1 MDIVLKENKNR
12 MVKNH
17 LKSMSFSEIA
27 LFVLTLLLWTDR
39 ILLTYVRA
47 IMMRLPIIGF
57 MADYMI
63 TAVYVVL
70 IVFSVPRILKC
81 MQIKDLF
88 FVFTTVIIC
97 LLNYLVFPDN
107 TEILDDLLPNFLFFT
122 FPLYFIGLSLDYEKV
137 FPWMYRLSLVTIAAF
152 TVYKLFISTPMT
164 DTQSI
169 YQGDMW
175 GAYNILPHVC
185 VAALAMLKKPGFIN
199 IASSVLGILMLS
211 FLGSRGPLLCAVM
224 AIVFYLILFKKYK
237 KPFLA
242 YSLIILGVAA
252 VMIGMNSIMSLL
264 YFTSQE
270 TGLSIRIF
278 EKFFEGSFSDSST
291 RDVISS
297 RLLERIVE
305 NPVFGYGLFSDRAEL
320 DTYAHHIA
328 IELWHSFGVPFGTA
342 VLGGIVVVLFRA
354 AKVVKKVDEYALL
367 FIPLLFSGFV
377 KLFLSGSCMEEIYLF
392 LLLGVSVSLKR
403 RKNLLNGIRNVENE
417 SIEKSN

>member
-211 FLGSRGPLLCAVM
+211 FLGSRGPLLCVVM
-224 AIVFYLILFKKYK
+224 AIVFYLIFYKKYK

-242 YSLIILGVAA
+242 YSLIVLGGASL
-252 VMIGMNSIMSLL
+252 MMGIDFIMSLL
-264 YFTSQE
+264 YIISQK

-278 EKFFEGSFSDSST
+278 DKFFEGSFSNST
-291 RDVISS
+291 SRDVIAS
-297 RLLERIVE
+297 RLIERISE
-305 NPVFGYGLFSDRAEL
+305 NPVLGYGLFSDRMAL
-320 DTYAHHIA
+320 DTYAHHIV
-328 IELWHSFGVPFGTA
+328 IELWHSFGVLFGTA
-342 VLGGIVVVLFRA
+342 VLVGMIVVLLRA
-354 AKVVKKVDEYALL
+354 AKVVKKADEYALL
-367 FIPLLFSGFV
+367 FIPLLFTGFI
-377 KLFLSGSCMEEIYLF
+377 KLFLSNSFLEEIYLYW
-392 LLLGVSVSLKR
+392 LLGIAVNFIRSSK
-403 RKNLLNGIRNVENE
+403 KNNLTFRDVGVYL
-417 SIEKSN
+417 